1 MTNMRILGVLVWAG
15 LSFVAAD
22 AQTSRMIA
30 QPGAAILE
38 PRTIGALGVEWRIQG
53 DDNRNASS
61 IGRSLERQVRRREA
75 NPFDCIGPKIT
86 TSASSPIPQ

>member
-38 PRTIGALGVEWRIQG
+38 PPPATSTGELVIELPKETNCTVAAAQRQPYRLDHCDRI
-53 DDNRNASS
+53 
-61 IGRSLERQVRRREA
+61 L
-75 NPFDCIGPKIT
+75 
-86 TSASSPIPQ
+86 